1 MNAVLSERS
10 RGRIGHR
17 VMERSVAPVTQWSS
31 TALGQSGGWRS
42 LGLISMI
49 FTGCIQTTGGRV
61 VAFEATAG
69 GDPAIVT
76 GSALTFS
83 TPRGFEVTLTR
94 AQLTIGALYLN
105 QQNPQ
110 SYSLEESCIQE
121 GIYSGEVRGG
131 LTVDALSPEPQPFP
145 VQGNGTDLPTRAAEL
160 WLTGG
165 ELLAEDDDTVLL
177 DVAGTATRGADSFP
191 FEGQLTIGTNRII
204 PPRNPALPG
213 SNPLCRQRIV
223 SPIPFDTTLAQGST
237 VAVLVDP
244 RAWFTAVDFS
254 ELVKVA
260 DLPLLYR
267 FTDDTNSP
275 AQPDKALYS
284 ALRSA
289 SGPYRLELR

>member
-1 MNAVLSERS
+1 MNSSKGPKPFLPNGVEGVPLHRAAVPPRLRS
-10 RGRIGHR
+10 GRP
-17 VMERSVAPVTQWSS
+17 VAV
-31 TALGQSGGWRS
+31 AL
-42 LGLISMI
+42 LL

-61 VAFEATAG
+61 VCFEAQAS
-69 GDPAIVT
+69 GDPAVVT
-76 GSALTFS
+76 GSPLTFT

-94 AQLTIGALYLN
+94 AQVTIGAMYLN

-110 SYSLEESCIQE
+110 NYSLEESCIQE

-131 LTVDALSPEPQPFP
+131 LTVDALSPEPQAFP
-145 VQGNGTDLPTRAAEL
+145 VAGNGTDLPTRAAEL

-165 ELLAEDDDTVLL
+165 ELLADDDDTVLL
-177 DVAGTATRGADSFP
+177 DVAGVATRGTDDFP

-223 SPIPFDTTLAQGST
+223 SPIAFDATLVEGST
-237 VAVLVDP
+237 VALIIDP
-244 RAWFTAVDFS
+244 RAWFVSVDFS
-254 ELVKVA
+254 ELNQVNA
-260 DLPLLYR
+260 LPPLYR
-267 FTDDTNSP
+267 FTDDNESS

-289 SGPYRLELR
+289 SGPYRFELR